1 MSNKAELNFIL
12 CGGAGINIGKLLRT
26 SKLNDRVAEASY
38 LALDASGNNP
48 IPKELNIP
56 LERVAV
62 SGDASTLA
70 NGSGKVRATNY
81 EAAQPFV
88 NDALTKHTPGTFNV
102 VVFSGSGGSGSIL
115 GTLVIRWLKQNGYK
129 FIAII
134 INDHTSTIE
143 MENAVKTMTG
153 LAVQTQPNFLN
164 AAIPHIEF
172 KNTPDKTRGEIDRA
186 VVNRITTLSLF
197 ATGKNEEQD
206 LQDVLNVLDYS
217 NAYKVPAA
225 LSRISFFDNP
235 DNYKG
240 PAPVAVVSLFSSSS
254 DIKACFEGTHI
265 RSTGVFAPGTIL
277 PEGVTQMHMI
287 LDHGEGHKK
296 LESESE
302 DLEKRSVTTRTTYVA
317 QKDMSKGA
325 DTNGIPL

>member
-1 MSNKAELNFIL
+1 MSNKAEMNFIL
-12 CGGAGINIGKLLRT
+12 CGGAGINIGKLLKV
-26 SKLNDRVAEASY
+26 SKLNPRVAEASY

-56 LERVAV
+56 LERVV
-62 SGDASTLA
+62 SSDDATEMA
-70 NGSGKVRATNY
+70 NGSGKVRSTNY

-88 NDALTKHTPGTFNV
+88 DGAMTKHKPGVFNI
-102 VVFSGSGGSGSIL
+102 VVFSGSGGSGSIIA
-115 GTLVIRWLKQNGYK
+115 TLVIRWLKQNGYK
-129 FIAII
+129 FIAIV
-134 INDHTSTIE
+134 INDHTSKIE

-153 LAVQTQPNFLN
+153 LAVQTQVNFLN

-186 VVNRITTLSLF
+186 IVERVSILAMFT
-197 ATGKNEEQD
+197 TGKNEEQD
-206 LQDVLNVLDYS
+206 LQDLLNILDYS
-217 NAYKVPAA
+217 NSYKIPAA
-225 LSRISFFDNP
+225 LSRISFYDDP
-235 DNYKG
+235 EKYKG

-254 DIKACFEGTHI
+254 EIKSCFSDTHV
-265 RSTGVFAPGTIL
+265 RSTGVFAQGTML

-296 LESESE
+296 LEAENDE
-302 DLEKRSVTTRTTYVA
+302 LEKRDVTSKSTYVV

-325 DTNGIPL
+325 DNNGISL